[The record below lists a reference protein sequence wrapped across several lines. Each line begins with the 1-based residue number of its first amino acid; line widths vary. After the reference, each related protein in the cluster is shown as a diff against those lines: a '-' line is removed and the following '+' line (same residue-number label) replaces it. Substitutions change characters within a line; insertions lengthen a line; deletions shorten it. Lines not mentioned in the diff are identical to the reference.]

1 MAVTHIS
8 GFGSSS
14 EPSPPTLQPSSSGK
28 LGVCGLANLGSI
40 SVYLLF
46 VLIIDT
52 CFMNSALQCLS
63 NTVPLTD
70 YFLSG
75 KYKTEINK
83 TNPLG
88 MKGKIAEEY
97 GSLLKVKIFEQIL
110 YKKNISVLGRK
121 LEQILYKNFY
131 PTRNIFFP
139 MGVIFFFILKKFFV
153 ANVGTHKRGKCRRP
167 P

>member
-97 GSLLKVKIFEQIL
+97 GALLKVKIFEQIL
-110 YKKNISVLGRK
+110 YKKIFLCWGENWNKFSIK
-121 LEQILYKNFY
+121 IFTPPETF
-131 PTRNIFFP
+131 FFP
-139 MGVIFFFILKKFFV
+139 WG
-153 ANVGTHKRGKCRRP
+153 
-167 P
+167 